1 MKKHYL
7 GKLLLF
13 FVVTL
18 FVMNS
23 VLPKKI
29 HAAQTPGITSGSIVK
44 IRNVYSGK
52 LFNVCVNTTAG
63 VRDANGSNVD
73 QFSDDGTLEEH
84 FKVIYDSSQDAY
96 RFRSMIS
103 GGGYNRVVDIKRG
116 GLTPYAGCNIQIW
129 EPTDPVSQ
137 YFIITPLGSGKFAIR
152 PKSNTNVALTVVDGS
167 NGTASGTSSTS
178 PGNVYI
184 NTYSSSNTK
193 QQFYFDL
200 VSTSDPYAAMGWR
213 YVYNDL
219 ACAEISGAFNPGPL
233 LNGVNHNGID
243 IVRRSGSIDG
253 LPIYTPCAGYLNRA
267 SYGYSIGFFVE
278 FQSLVDDPY
287 INYYLRMGFYH
298 LKYASPYDGQ
308 YNVYLPAGTLIGYI
322 GSSGVT
328 SGSHLHYFVTK
339 DGTYQ
344 SGGNEAAHVVDPV
357 RFFPNVSFT
366 WQ

>member
-23 VLPKKI
+23 VLPMKT

-152 PKSNTNVALTVVDGS
+152 PKSNTSLALTVVDGS
-167 NGTASGTSSTS
+167 NGTATGTTSTS
-178 PGNVYI
+178 PGNVYL
-184 NTYSSSNTK
+184 NTYSSTNTK
-193 QQFYFDL
+193 QQFYFDI
-200 VSTSDPYAAMGWR
+200 VNISDPYASFGWS
-213 YVYNDL
+213 YIYNNS
-219 ACAEISGAFNPGPL
+219 AYTYISGKFLPT
-233 LNGVNHNGID
+233 NHNGID
-243 IVRRSGSIDG
+243 IVSRTGSIYQA
-253 LPIYTPCAGYLNRA
+253 PIYTPCAGYINDA
-267 SYGYSIGFFVE
+267 GNYGTAGNFVE
-278 FQSLVDDPY
+278 FRSVDEDPVTT
-287 INYYLRMGFYH
+287 YYFRMGFYH
-298 LKYASPYDGQ
+298 LDSPSPYVGRSGT
-308 YNVYLPAGTLIGYI
+308 YLPKGTFIGFT
-322 GSSGVT
+322 GNSGT
-328 SGSHLHYFVTK
+328 EFTHLHYFITK

-344 SGGNEAAHVVDPV
+344 SKDNEATHVIDAG
-357 RFFPNVSFT
+357 RFFPNTSFA
-366 WQ
+366 WGLE